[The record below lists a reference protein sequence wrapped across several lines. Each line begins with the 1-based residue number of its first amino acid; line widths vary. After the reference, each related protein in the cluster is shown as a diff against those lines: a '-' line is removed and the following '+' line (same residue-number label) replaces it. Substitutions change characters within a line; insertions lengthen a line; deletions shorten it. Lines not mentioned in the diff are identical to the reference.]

1 MVAAKCVQNLQSM
14 YRKMNSYIVKE
25 LSMMI
30 GEKFTVTSS
39 ETKYVQD
46 LQSMY
51 KRLFLYTLS
60 QERGDDMQEIIAK
73 DVVKSTVATTPRQAM
88 TLARQVQMLS
98 QDKSEITINFAGIT
112 TITAVFAN
120 RLLEQLHE
128 LFGDEVWQYVKL
140 DLASL
145 SSHQRETIELVMT
158 SRGRKLTE
166 DEIGSE
172 VD

>member
-1 MVAAKCVQNLQSM
+1 
-14 YRKMNSYIVKE
+14 
-25 LSMMI
+25 
-30 GEKFTVTSS
+30 
-39 ETKYVQD
+39 
-46 LQSMY
+46 MY
-51 KRLFLYTLS
+51 KKLYLYTLR
-60 QERGDDMQEIIAK
+60 EEKGDVMQEVSVRNTIN
-73 DVVKSTVATTPRQAM
+73 STVATTPRQAM

-112 TITAVFAN
+112 TITAVSAN

-140 DLASL
+140 DLSSL
-145 SSHQRETIELVMT
+145 AMHQRETIELVMT

>member
-1 MVAAKCVQNLQSM
+1 
-14 YRKMNSYIVKE
+14 
-25 LSMMI
+25 MMI

-51 KRLFLYTLS
+51 KRLFLYTLRKES
-60 QERGDDMQEIIAK
+60 GDGMQEISVRNA
-73 DVVKSTVATTPRQAM
+73 VKSNLATTPRQAM

-120 RLLEQLHE
+120 RLLEQLYK
-128 LFGDEVWQYVKL
+128 LFGDDVWQTVKL
-140 DLASL
+140 DLTSL
-145 SSHQRETIELVMT
+145 ASHQRELLELVVA
-158 SRGRKLTE
+158 SRGRKLTQA
-166 DEIGSE
+166 EIGSE

>member
-1 MVAAKCVQNLQSM
+1 
-14 YRKMNSYIVKE
+14 
-25 LSMMI
+25 
-30 GEKFTVTSS
+30 
-39 ETKYVQD
+39 
-46 LQSMY
+46 
-51 KRLFLYTLS
+51 
-60 QERGDDMQEIIAK
+60 MQEISARNA
-73 DVVKSTVATTPRQAM
+73 VKSNLVTTPRQAM
-88 TLARQVQMLS
+88 ILARQVQMLS

-120 RLLEQLHE
+120 KLLEQLHE
-128 LFGDEVWQYVKL
+128 LFGDEVWQHVKL

-145 SSHQRETIELVMT
+145 ASHQRETIKLVMK

>member
-1 MVAAKCVQNLQSM
+1 
-14 YRKMNSYIVKE
+14 
-25 LSMMI
+25 
-30 GEKFTVTSS
+30 
-39 ETKYVQD
+39 
-46 LQSMY
+46 
-51 KRLFLYTLS
+51 
-60 QERGDDMQEIIAK
+60 MQEIIAK

-88 TLARQVQMLS
+88 ALAKQVQILS

-128 LFGDEVWQYVKL
+128 LLGDDVDRHVKL

-145 SSHQRETIELVMT
+145 ASHQRETIELVMT
-158 SRGRKLTE
+158 SRGRKLSQA
-166 DEIGSE
+166 EIDAE

>member
-1 MVAAKCVQNLQSM
+1 M
-14 YRKMNSYIVKE
+14 YFSYN
-25 LSMMI
+25 
-30 GEKFTVTSS
+30 
-39 ETKYVQD
+39 
-46 LQSMY
+46 
-51 KRLFLYTLS
+51 LYTLRKES
-60 QERGDDMQEIIAK
+60 GDGMQEISVRNA
-73 DVVKSTVATTPRQAM
+73 VKSNLATTPRQAM

-98 QDKSEITINFAGIT
+98 KDRSEITINFAGIT

-145 SSHQRETIELVMT
+145 SSHQRELLELIV
-158 SRGRKLTE
+158 SSSGRKLTQA
-166 DEIGSE
+166 EIDFE

>member
-73 DVVKSTVATTPRQAM
+73 DVVKSTVATTPRQ
-88 TLARQVQMLS
+88 VQLLS

-128 LFGDEVWQYVKL
+128 LLGDDVDRHVKL

-145 SSHQRETIELVMT
+145 ASHQRETIELVMT
-158 SRGRKLTE
+158 SRGRKLFQA
-166 DEIGSE
+166 EIDAE

>member
-1 MVAAKCVQNLQSM
+1 
-14 YRKMNSYIVKE
+14 
-25 LSMMI
+25 MI
-30 GEKFTVTSS
+30 GEKFTVTSK
-39 ETKYVQD
+39 ETKYVQN

-51 KRLFLYTLS
+51 KRLFLYTLRKES
-60 QERGDDMQEIIAK
+60 GDGMQEISVRNA
-73 DVVKSTVATTPRQAM
+73 VKSNLATTPRQAM

-145 SSHQRETIELVMT
+145 ASHQRELLELVVA
-158 SRGRKLTE
+158 SGDRKLTQA
-166 DEIGSE
+166 EIDAE